1 MFFYYNTTW
10 SILMTERFFEWLHRI
25 ATPTP
30 KVPKDLSKLTKKELE
45 LKGREV
51 GIELD
56 RRFKKATLVKQL
68 KKQRRVQKS

>member
-1 MFFYYNTTW
+1 MFHIKHLG